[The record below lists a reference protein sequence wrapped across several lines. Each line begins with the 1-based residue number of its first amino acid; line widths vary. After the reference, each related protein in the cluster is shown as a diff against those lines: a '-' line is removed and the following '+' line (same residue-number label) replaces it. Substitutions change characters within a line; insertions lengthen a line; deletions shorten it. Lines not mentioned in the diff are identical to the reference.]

1 MPALIGAAAA
11 DAAAEAGAQFMASDL
26 FLGLDGGGTRCG
38 ARLADAS
45 GRVLGEGAGGP
56 ANARLGEAAL
66 AEIMRA
72 CRAAMQAAGLGEADF
87 RRIHAGWALAGLQQE
102 TARDFIMGHAHPF
115 ATLSVDTD
123 AYGAW
128 LGAFGGR
135 DGAILILGTG
145 VAGLAVIGGKRTPIG
160 GWGAEIGDEGSG
172 MAIGRMAVRKAL
184 WALEGMAPMTPLME
198 EVLAFF
204 GHSGEAATTWSDTAT
219 PGDYARFAPA
229 VLAHAERRDRMAVGI
244 LQDAAHDIERVVN
257 RLLDLGAPSIA
268 MIGGLF
274 PKMLPWLAPPLRP
287 LIVEPAGDA
296 MAGGI
301 LMARRAAGGG
311 EP

>member
-1 MPALIGAAAA
+1 MTR
-11 DAAAEAGAQFMASDL
+11 L
-26 FLGLDGGGTRCG
+26 FLGVDGGGTRCS
-38 ARLADAS
+38 ARLADEA
-45 GRVLGEGAGGP
+45 GRVLGEGAAGA

-66 AEIMRA
+66 GEIMKA
-72 CRAAMQAAGLGEADF
+72 CRAALAAAGLPETEFA
-87 RRIHAGWALAGLQQE
+87 RVHAGWGLAGLQQE
-102 TARDFIMGHAHPF
+102 TARDFIVAHAHPF
-115 ATLSVDTD
+115 ASLAIDTD

-145 VAGLAVIGGKRTPIG
+145 VAGLAVIGGKRTPVG

-184 WALEGMAPMTPLME
+184 WALEGMAPMTPLMS
-198 EVLAFF
+198 EVLDFF
-204 GHSGEAATTWSDTAT
+204 GRSGEAATTWSDTAI
-219 PGDYARFAPA
+219 PADYARFAPT
-229 VLAHAERRDRMAVGI
+229 VLAHAERRDAMAMGI
-244 LQDAAHDIERVVN
+244 LQEAARDIERIVT

-287 LIVEPAGDA
+287 LITEPAGDA
-296 MAGGI
+296 MDGGI
-301 LMARRAAGGG
+301 LMARQAAGGG
-311 EP
+311 R